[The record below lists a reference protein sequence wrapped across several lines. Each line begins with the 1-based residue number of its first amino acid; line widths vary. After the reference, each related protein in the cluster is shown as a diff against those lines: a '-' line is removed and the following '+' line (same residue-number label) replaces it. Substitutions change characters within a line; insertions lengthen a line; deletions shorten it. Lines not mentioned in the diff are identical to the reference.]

1 MKTNYEPKPL
11 FIERMKLL
19 LGNDFENYLKKIQEQ
34 PLKSIR
40 VNTLKIS
47 PQELKKKLED
57 KGWKIKQPFKE
68 NPEIMIIE
76 GKKDH
81 AISSEAIGNRHSE
94 IRGSSKETSGF
105 LLPGELGRSLEHL
118 LGYYYVQEISSMM
131 PVLVLNPKPNET
143 ILDLC
148 ASPGSK
154 TTQIAAKMKN
164 TGTLIAND
172 FKLGRIKIL
181 SSNLERCGV
190 MNTMITKSLG
200 ESLCKKMKNENFQ
213 IDKILVDTSCS
224 GEGTIKSTPKTL
236 QMWNI
241 KGIFSFSKIQKNLLE
256 KAVELL
262 KPNGEIVYS
271 TCTHAP
277 EENEEVIDFIL
288 KKFDNIKIEKI
299 FLPLKTRE
307 GVTKWQE
314 KEYLKDVENSLRIYP
329 QDNNTEGFFIAKL
342 RKVK

>member
-1 MKTNYEPKPL
+1 MNYVMKRNYKPKPL

-19 LGNDFENYLKKIQEQ
+19 LGKDFKNYWEKIQEQ

-40 VNTLKIS
+40 VNTLKITVDK
-47 PQELKKKLED
+47 LKEKLENKD
-57 KGWKIKQPFKE
+57 WKIKQPFKE

-76 GKKDH
+76 
-81 AISSEAIGNRHSE
+81 SELE
-94 IRGSSKETSGF
+94 
-105 LLPGELGRSLEHL
+105 PGELGRNLEHL

-131 PVLVLNPKPNET
+131 PVLVLNPKENET
-143 ILDLC
+143 VLDLC

-190 MNTMITKSLG
+190 MNTIITKSRG
-200 ESLCKKMKNENFQ
+200 ESLCKRLRNENFEV
-213 IDKILVDTSCS
+213 DKILIDTSCS

-241 KGIFSFSKIQKNLLE
+241 KGIFSFSKVQKNLLE
-256 KAVELL
+256 KAIGLL

-288 KKFDNIKIEKI
+288 KKFDNMKIEKI
-299 FLPLKTRE
+299 SLPLKTRE
-307 GVTKWQE
+307 GITKWQE
-314 KEYLKDVENSLRIYP
+314 KEYLKDVKNSLRIYP

-342 RKVK
+342 RKIK

>member
-19 LGNDFENYLKKIQEQ
+19 LRKDFENYLEKIQEQ

-47 PQELKKKLED
+47 TKELKKKLED
-57 KGWKIKQPFKE
+57 KDWKIKQPFKE

-76 GKKDH
+76 
-81 AISSEAIGNRHSE
+81 SE
-94 IRGSSKETSGF
+94 
-105 LLPGELGRSLEHL
+105 LQPGELGRSLEHL

-190 MNTMITKSLG
+190 MNTIITKSLG
-200 ESLCKKMKNENFQ
+200 EWLCKKMKNENFQ

-307 GVTKWQE
+307 GITKWQE
-314 KEYLKDVENSLRIYP
+314 KKYFKNVKYSCRIYP

>member
-19 LGNDFENYLKKIQEQ
+19 LRKDFENYLEKIQEQ

-47 PQELKKKLED
+47 TKELKKKLED
-57 KGWKIKQPFKE
+57 KDWKIKQPFKE

-76 GKKDH
+76 
-81 AISSEAIGNRHSE
+81 SE
-94 IRGSSKETSGF
+94 
-105 LLPGELGRSLEHL
+105 LQPGELGRSLEHL

-256 KAVELL
+256 KAVEFL

-307 GVTKWQE
+307 GITKWQE
-314 KEYLKDVENSLRIYP
+314 KKYFKNVKYSCRIYP

>member
-19 LGNDFENYLKKIQEQ
+19 LRKDFENYLEKIQEQ

-47 PQELKKKLED
+47 TKELKKKLED
-57 KGWKIKQPFKE
+57 KDWKIKQPFKE

-76 GKKDH
+76 
-81 AISSEAIGNRHSE
+81 SE
-94 IRGSSKETSGF
+94 
-105 LLPGELGRSLEHL
+105 LQPGELGRSLEHL

-190 MNTMITKSLG
+190 MNTIITKSLG
-200 ESLCKKMKNENFQ
+200 EWLCKKMKNENFQ

-299 FLPLKTRE
+299 SLPLKTRK
-307 GVTKWQE
+307 GIIKWQE

-329 QDNNTEGFFIAKL
+329 QDNDTEGFFIAKL

>member
-19 LGNDFENYLKKIQEQ
+19 LGKDFENYFKKIQEQ

-47 PQELKKKLED
+47 PEELKKKLEN
-57 KGWKIKQPFKE
+57 KGWKIKQLFKE

-76 GKKDH
+76 SDL
-81 AISSEAIGNRHSE
+81 E
-94 IRGSSKETSGF
+94 
-105 LLPGELGRSLEHL
+105 PGELGRSLEYL

-190 MNTMITKSLG
+190 MNTIITKSLG
-200 ESLCKKMKNENFQ
+200 ESLCKKMKNEKFE

-307 GVTKWQE
+307 GIIKWQE
-314 KEYLKDVENSLRIYP
+314 KEYLKDVKNSLRIYP

-342 RKVK
+342 KKVK

>member
-1 MKTNYEPKPL
+1 MNYVMKRNYKPKPL

-19 LGNDFENYLKKIQEQ
+19 LGKDFKNYWEKIQEQ

-40 VNTLKIS
+40 VNTLKITVDK
-47 PQELKKKLED
+47 LKEKLENKD
-57 KGWKIKQPFKE
+57 WKIKQPFKE
-68 NPEIMIIE
+68 NSEIMIIE
-76 GKKDH
+76 
-81 AISSEAIGNRHSE
+81 SELE
-94 IRGSSKETSGF
+94 
-105 LLPGELGRSLEHL
+105 PGELGRNLEHL

-131 PVLVLNPKPNET
+131 PVLVLNPKENET
-143 ILDLC
+143 VLDLC

-154 TTQIAAKMKN
+154 TTQISAKMKN

-190 MNTMITKSLG
+190 MNTIITKSLG
-200 ESLCKKMKNENFQ
+200 ESLCKRLRNENFEV
-213 IDKILVDTSCS
+213 DKILIDTSCS

-241 KGIFSFSKIQKNLLE
+241 KGIFSFSKVQKNLLE
-256 KAVELL
+256 KAIGLL

-299 FLPLKTRE
+299 SLPLKTRE
-307 GVTKWQE
+307 GITKWQE
-314 KEYLKDVENSLRIYP
+314 KEYLKDVKNSLRIYP
-329 QDNNTEGFFIAKL
+329 QDNDTEGFFIVKL
-342 RKVK
+342 KKIK

>member
-19 LGNDFENYLKKIQEQ
+19 LRKDFENYWGKIQEQ

-47 PQELKKKLED
+47 PEELKKKLEN
-57 KGWKIKQPFKE
+57 KGWKIKQLFKE

-76 GKKDH
+76 SDL
-81 AISSEAIGNRHSE
+81 E
-94 IRGSSKETSGF
+94 
-105 LLPGELGRSLEHL
+105 PGELGRSLEYL

-190 MNTMITKSLG
+190 MNTIITKSLG
-200 ESLCKKMKNENFQ
+200 EWLCKKMKNENFQ

-256 KAVELL
+256 KAVEFL

-307 GVTKWQE
+307 GITKWQE
-314 KEYLKDVENSLRIYP
+314 KKYFKNVKYSCRIYP